1 MPEGEAERRSSW
13 DRLFASSGESESERR
28 VLEYIIHRMNEDG
41 HLRDVVQEEYVRRN
55 LTESQR
61 QDIEQPQATGGGQGT
76 NAGGVPFRGT
86 RPEQTPGVVP

>member
-1 MPEGEAERRSSW
+1 MPEGGEDRRSSW
-13 DRLFASSGESESERR
+13 DQLFANSGESENERR

-61 QDIEQPQATGGGQGT
+61 QDIVSNPRLLEAVRERMQEA
-76 NAGGVPFRGT
+76 FRSGELDPRR
-86 RPEQTPGVVP
+86 RPE

>member
-41 HLRDVVQEEYVRRN
+41 HVRDVVQEEYVRRN

-61 QDIEQPQATGGGQGT
+61 QDIVSNPRLLEAAHERLQKA
-76 NAGGVPFRGT
+76 FRSGELDPN
-86 RPEQTPGVVP
+86 RHPE

>member
-1 MPEGEAERRSSW
+1 MPEGGEDRRSSW
-13 DRLFASSGESESERR
+13 DRLFANSGESENERR

-61 QDIEQPQATGGGQGT
+61 QDIVSNPRLLEAVRERMQEA
-76 NAGGVPFRGT
+76 FRSGELDPRR
-86 RPEQTPGVVP
+86 RPE